1 MLRWW
6 GNDEELTFWRW
17 VNARNVSFRN
27 SLRRPIYIIAELAER
42 SPIIIQNTSNP
53 SSRKNL
59 DVRPSDRMTAQETT
73 DLIVCDIGRLLAFLI
88 LLGTLRPFYLSK
100 EGQSNKS
107 VLDLHIS
114 PTKAVYGLTALTRPN
129 WDEHSS
135 FFKKTGCRLVTRYF
149 CWNATSSLACSP
161 ASTVRVSVFRSYRRH
176 MYLTLLCDENPW

>member
-1 MLRWW
+1 M
-6 GNDEELTFWRW
+6 
-17 VNARNVSFRN
+17 
-27 SLRRPIYIIAELAER
+27 
-42 SPIIIQNTSNP
+42 
-53 SSRKNL
+53 

-73 DLIVCDIGRLLAFLI
+73 DLIVCDFGRLLAFLI

-100 EGQSNKS
+100 EGQNNKS

-114 PTKAVYGLTALTRPN
+114 PPTKAVYDLTALTRRN

-135 FFKKTGCRLVTRYF
+135 FFKNETRFFSVNSTITSTGCRLVTRYF